1 MYISGWN
8 DEIFFLVTF
17 AYFVCK
23 HINKGL
29 KMTWKCIWKWCWL
42 PWDWITDF
50 KICGAIG
57 RLKKSPQNPCLSMS
71 LCVFFQFFLTA
82 SGSNAL
88 QEIIHF
94 KKQYLCMDIGPLPFI
109 VIFFLFLWPSQNVW
123 TLCLILCTIH
133 LFFVINST
141 WNVIHSNISLFNK
154 SLALIVS

>member
-50 KICGAIG
+50 KICGAIQ
-57 RLKKSPQNPCLSMS
+57 RISKKNLLVHSS
-71 LCVFFQFFLTA
+71 LDT
-82 SGSNAL
+82 
-88 QEIIHF
+88 
-94 KKQYLCMDIGPLPFI
+94 YRY
-109 VIFFLFLWPSQNVW
+109 IFFNFGSVW
-123 TLCLILCTIH
+123 FDVQSLDSRRFFFGKTGLTWNNRTYIH
-133 LFFVINST
+133 LVSFPNYCF
-141 WNVIHSNISLFNK
+141 W
-154 SLALIVS
+154 LIVRIYIDKV